1 MKKRAPAEDGNPN
14 SDFCEALTEL
24 SNWEKNVNKNQFKYN
39 AYRKAAQTLAGLD
52 YRIKDGSEAKKLSG
66 VGDKIAQ
73 IIDEMIQTGKLEKL
87 DTIRSD
93 ETYMA
98 LNLLQRVS
106 GIGPVT
112 AQELVKSG
120 ITSLDQLW
128 NNLEKLTS
136 AQRIGLKYFEDF
148 EQRIPRSEIRMIV
161 EAVRR
166 RVESVD
172 GKYVMTVCGS
182 YRRGATTSG
191 DIDIL
196 LSHPTHLRGTTW
208 PGL

>member
-1 MKKRAPAEDGNPN
+1 M
-14 SDFCEALTEL
+14 
-24 SNWEKNVNKNQFKYN
+24 NKNQFKYN

-148 EQRIPRSEIRMIV
+148 EQRIPRSEIRKIV
-161 EAVRR
+161 CSRGSE
-166 RVESVD
+166 EP
-172 GKYVMTVCGS
+172 CGEC
-182 YRRGATTSG
+182 
-191 DIDIL
+191 
-196 LSHPTHLRGTTW
+196 
-208 PGL
+208 